1 VLLAARFLHEPLTAK
16 RLAGVALGFA
26 GVAIVSFHQASEAS
40 SAGVFLLLGAA
51 VSWAVGTV
59 VASAARLPVVPAVAG
74 QHLIAAPIMLA
85 IAALTEDFPTL
96 TTGAVSGVLFAG
108 IAGSALGW
116 LMLGRLL
123 ERGEA
128 GAVTTRLFTVPI
140 LAAMLGVVLLGEPLS
155 LALGAGIV
163 LVGAAVR
170 LTV

>member
-1 VLLAARFLHEPLTAK
+1 MTGVL
-16 RLAGVALGFA
+16 
-26 GVAIVSFHQASEAS
+26 
-40 SAGVFLLLGAA
+40 LLLGAA
-51 VSWAVGTV
+51 VCWAVGTV
-59 VASAARLPVVPAVAG
+59 TASAARLPVVPAVAG

-85 IAALTEDFPTL
+85 IAAFTEHLPTPS
-96 TTGAVSGVLFAG
+96 TGAVSGVLFAG

-140 LAAMLGVVLLGEPLS
+140 LAAVLAVLLLGEPVS
-155 LALGAGIV
+155 LALVAGIV